1 MQREKLIRESQS
13 RSVGALLSPNLK
25 LERHDTR
32 GGWFASFAARRRVVG
47 EEEMLIE
54 TIDDLFQCVKGSSS
68 KAGVFRCCLLILLL
82 IPIGTARAQTATRFE
97 TPPTLPAQELAPATL
112 LDGNSFHVDQAV
124 PTDGLTAHF
133 TLRSDVGTFNAD
145 GLEMLRIRVAE
156 LPVIEELN
164 QTSKSKVF
172 AQALA
177 TNAAAPVAAAGQ
189 MVMHPVDTVT
199 GLPAG
204 VGRFFGRVG
213 LGAQKI
219 KEAATTPEEASAG
232 ERAGQVAT
240 RSFHATRDVL
250 GYEQERRGLAKKLHV
265 DPYTTNPILS
275 KQLDDFAVV
284 AFRAH
289 VGVTTAMS
297 VFIPGSM
304 AITATRAVSN
314 WVYDTPR
321 ADLIV
326 QNQKKLQE
334 MNVPDANIHE
344 FMNNKAF
351 PLSVQTAFVE
361 DLTRVSEV
369 PGSID
374 IVALASTAESEEQ
387 ARFLASS
394 LDMLANYHQSH
405 TPLVAVIARGT
416 IIGRDRAGVIVV
428 PAEVDYVSWTKR
440 TSYFANRPD
449 LVSPKRSAWLSGQM
463 SPLAKKNFQALGWNV
478 RERTKL

>member
-1 MQREKLIRESQS
+1 M
-13 RSVGALLSPNLK
+13 V
-25 LERHDTR
+25 
-32 GGWFASFAARRRVVG
+32 
-47 EEEMLIE
+47 IE

-68 KAGVFRCCLLILLL
+68 KAGVFRCCLLIVLL
-82 IPIGTARAQTATRFE
+82 IPFGTARAQTAPQFE

-112 LDGNSFHVDQAV
+112 LNGNGFHVDPKV

-156 LPVIEELN
+156 LPAIVELN

-189 MVMHPVDTVT
+189 MVMHPVDTVK

-232 ERAGQVAT
+232 EKAGQVASRT
-240 RSFHATRDVL
+240 FHTTRDVL

-289 VGVTTAMS
+289 IGVTTAMS

-304 AITATRAVSN
+304 AITATRVVST

-326 QNQKKLQE
+326 QNQKKLQA
-334 MNVPDANIHE
+334 MKVPDATVNS
-344 FMNNKAF
+344 FMGNEAF

-361 DLTRVSEV
+361 DLTRVSGV

-374 IVALASTAESEEQ
+374 IVALASTAQSEDQ
-387 ARFLASS
+387 ARFLAAC

-405 TPLVAVIARGT
+405 TPLVAIVARGT

-428 PAEVDYVSWTKR
+428 PAEVDYVSWTQR

-449 LVSPKRSAWLSGQM
+449 LVSPKRTAWLSGQM

>member
-1 MQREKLIRESQS
+1 MSEPS
-13 RSVGALLSPNLK
+13 
-25 LERHDTR
+25 
-32 GGWFASFAARRRVVG
+32 
-47 EEEMLIE
+47 
-54 TIDDLFQCVKGSSS
+54 
-68 KAGVFRCCLLILLL
+68 
-82 IPIGTARAQTATRFE
+82 
-97 TPPTLPAQELAPATL
+97 TL
-112 LDGNSFHVDQAV
+112 N
-124 PTDGLTAHF
+124 
-133 TLRSDVGTFNAD
+133 

-156 LPVIEELN
+156 IPAIMELN
-164 QTSKSKVF
+164 QTSKTKVF

-189 MVMHPVDTVT
+189 MVMHPVDTVK

-232 ERAGQVAT
+232 EKAGQVASRT
-240 RSFHATRDVL
+240 FHTTRDIF

-265 DPYTTNPILS
+265 DPYTTNPILA
-275 KQLDDFAVV
+275 KQLDDFALV

-289 VGVTTAMS
+289 VGVTTTMS

-304 AITATRAVSN
+304 AITATRVVST

-334 MNVPDANIHE
+334 MNVPDASIHA
-344 FMNNKAF
+344 FMDNKAF

-361 DLTRVSEV
+361 DLTRVSGV

-387 ARFLASS
+387 ARFLASC

-405 TPLVAVIARGT
+405 TPLVSIIARGT
-416 IIGRDRAGVIVV
+416 IVGRDRAGVIVV

-449 LVSPKRSAWLSGQM
+449 LVSPKRGAWLSGQM
-463 SPLAKKNFQALGWNV
+463 SPLAKKNFQALGWSV
-478 RERTKL
+478 REKTRL